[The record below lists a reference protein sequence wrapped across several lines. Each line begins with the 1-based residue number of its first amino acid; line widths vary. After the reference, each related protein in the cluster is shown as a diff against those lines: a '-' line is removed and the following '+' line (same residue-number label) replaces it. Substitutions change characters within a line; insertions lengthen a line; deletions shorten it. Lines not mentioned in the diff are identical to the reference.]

1 MDPNLVFLMVGAIGF
16 CCVAGIGVVALGGGD
31 ASSAKATK
39 RLAGVAAPANR
50 AQRGV
55 RVNPADQAS
64 ARRKQILT
72 GLKEIDRAEK
82 KEKQSIE
89 SRLRQA
95 GMTTSVSTFWIVS
108 GVMGAVGALLVLVLT
123 RNPLAALG
131 AAFAFGF
138 GLPRWY
144 LGMKAGGRLKKFTA
158 EFPNAID
165 VVVRGIKSGLPVN
178 DCLKLIAQESPEPLA
193 TEFRKLMENL
203 QGGLTVEQAM
213 NKMYTRMP
221 TAEVRFFAIVLGIQ
235 SRTGGNLAEALNNLS
250 VVLRARALM
259 REKIKAM
266 SGEAV
271 ASAFIIGCLPPAIL
285 VMVSVTTPG
294 YMVPLWTTDSG
305 HFALMI
311 GAGLMATGI
320 FVMRKMINFKF

>member
-1 MDPNLVFLMVGAIGF
+1 MDPNLVFLMVGVVGF
-16 CCVAGIGVVALGGGD
+16 CCVAGIGVLAMGGD
-31 ASSAKATK
+31 GSSAKATK
-39 RLAGVAAPANR
+39 RLAGVSAPAAR
-50 AQRGV
+50 AQRNV
-55 RVNPADQAS
+55 RSSTDQAT

-72 GLKEIDRAEK
+72 GLKEADRQEK

-95 GMTTSVSTFWIVS
+95 GMTTSVSTFWITS
-108 GVMGAVGALLVLVLT
+108 SAMGAFGALLILILT

-138 GLPRWY
+138 GLPRWW
-144 LGMKAGGRLKKFTA
+144 LGMKATSRLKKFTA

-213 NKMYTRMP
+213 NKMYARMP
-221 TAEVRFFAIVLGIQ
+221 TSEVRFFAIVLGIQ
-235 SRTGGNLAEALNNLS
+235 SKTGGNLAEALNNLS

-285 VMVSVTTPG
+285 VMVSVTTPS
-294 YMVPLWTTDSG
+294 YMIPLWTTDSG